1 MVAVGELTFLEVQRI
16 CNTFPYFPLRTTRL
30 SSRYAG
36 SNLRIN
42 PMPTIDLDL
51 FAVCATFLASES
63 LEANGF
69 SQRTSLPA
77 AIAIDK
83 CSA

>member
-1 MVAVGELTFLEVQRI
+1 
-16 CNTFPYFPLRTTRL
+16 
-30 SSRYAG
+30 
-36 SNLRIN
+36 
-42 PMPTIDLDL
+42 MPTIDLDL

-77 AIAIDK
+77 ATAIDK

>member
-1 MVAVGELTFLEVQRI
+1 
-16 CNTFPYFPLRTTRL
+16 
-30 SSRYAG
+30 
-36 SNLRIN
+36 
-42 PMPTIDLDL
+42 MPTIDLDL

-77 AIAIDK
+77 AIAMDR
-83 CSA
+83 CSACRLSGEAMMIAVISFAASML